1 MTGRRAGYVLWLLLA
16 GCLYFFEN
24 NTGTR
29 AVLCCSLL
37 LPLLPAVRRM
47 LFTAD
52 DPRGE
57 GEKPAVILRT
67 APEPEEEDGSEV
79 RPYRAGDPVNRI
91 HWKLSAKR
99 REWLVRTPDRGT
111 SPEEVRTERPAGAE
125 GKKKPGL
132 CRKATLLCLA
142 ALTAVALC
150 ILLIPPVRLGAEAL
164 CNRLFE
170 ASERVNAYAYERF
183 TVPEE
188 QTVVPAALLL
198 SLGLALLLGIVFL
211 TGSRLLGFAAVAGC
225 AVFQVYFGLAFPGWA
240 NVLLAAGL
248 ALWVIR
254 RPPEVR
260 QVRTIL
266 SAVLI
271 TAILT
276 ALLFPGV
283 DAATEDASDPM
294 DVRPWQRGDSI
305 KKVHWKLS
313 ARKRELMVRRFEE
326 PTLPEALVLLDCTV
340 PETGTLEG
348 DAREAIRDSL
358 LETAASVMNAQMQNK
373 NEVRLPL
380 QGDHPE
386 ELTLG
391 MGMPLVLERLARVEL
406 NAAVP
411 FAQSLLEASQRIRR
425 YGAAVVITTRLDGQT
440 TDLMVNLR
448 RMGPT
453 LRLYLVTPT
462 PDRPD
467 WQRLIGRLQEAG
479 AEVIAV
485 APPG

>member
-1 MTGRRAGYVLWLLLA
+1 MLVLLA
-16 GCLYFFEN
+16 VCL
-24 NTGTR
+24 
-29 AVLCCSLL
+29 
-37 LPLLPAVRRM
+37 
-47 LFTAD
+47 
-52 DPRGE
+52 
-57 GEKPAVILRT
+57 
-67 APEPEEEDGSEV
+67 
-79 RPYRAGDPVNRI
+79 
-91 HWKLSAKR
+91 
-99 REWLVRTPDRGT
+99 
-111 SPEEVRTERPAGAE
+111 
-125 GKKKPGL
+125 
-132 CRKATLLCLA
+132 LA
-142 ALTAVALC
+142 ALSTGSAVLLLVALL
-150 ILLIPPVRLGAEAL
+150 ILA
-164 CNRLFE
+164 
-170 ASERVNAYAYERF
+170 AYAYGLVSVFWTARTMKAALDTDTGRVTRGSPVTLCVRLRHGCPLPVSPPAITVATGPGKPPEEY
-183 TVPEE
+183 TVPAGRRETE
-188 QTVVPAALLL
+188 QRIPFAAGHVGVSRPGLTACRIRDV
-198 SLGLALLLGIVFL
+198 LGL
-211 TGSRLLGFAAVAGC
+211 TGT
-225 AVFQVYFGLAFPGWA
+225 
-240 NVLLAAGL
+240 
-248 ALWVIR
+248 
-254 RPPEVR
+254 
-260 QVRTIL
+260 VRTFPDARTEL
-266 SAVLI
+266 VVLPSCFE
-271 TAILT
+271 LT
-276 ALLFPGV
+276 PLVFAPSDPGLGN
-283 DAATEDASDPM
+283 AASATEDASDPM

-358 LETAASVMNAQMQNK
+358 LETAARVMNAQMQNK